1 MFFLLQMKLQNHAR
15 NALFSCTWVGIGIF
29 LFKKKKKKYVITRM
43 RLNDVSLNNP
53 LE

>member
-1 MFFLLQMKLQNHAR
+1 MNKSGKLEYFY
-15 NALFSCTWVGIGIF
+15 L
-29 LFKKKKKKYVITRM
+29 KKKKKYVITRM